1 MTYTI
6 KFYSPDVQQ
15 EIDALPKGI
24 KARYIVLT
32 SRMVQVGA
40 NLHEPHTKAMGDG
53 LFEMRLKASEG
64 IARVMYCTLVGQK
77 IVMLHSF
84 VKKTDKTPKKDLEL
98 AIKRMKEV
106 KNGNF

>member
-6 KFYSPDVQQ
+6 QFYSPAVQQ
-15 EIDALPKGI
+15 EIMSLPLGLRVRYTAL
-24 KARYIVLT
+24 AE
-32 SRMVQVGA
+32 RMKQAGA

-64 IARVMYCTLVGQK
+64 IARVMYCTLVGQR

-84 VKKTDKTPKKDLEL
+84 VKKTDKTPANDLNL
-98 AIKRMKEV
+98 AINRMKEV
-106 KNGNF
+106 KNGNI